1 MARNL
6 SAVGYESVAGSL
18 WAPPKI
24 AAKIVYNYQLCSITP
39 QIAKSDFL
47 NDEEL
52 FCGSKVIFG
61 TEQELD
67 FFGMETDN
75 NEHPETL
82 SGPGIGSDS
91 LVICQSKKF
100 EWKISNQDKR
110 MMCDNYDK
118 WEANLRRQISKNI
131 TKLVDAYSIPKIIA
145 SAHPDNVGTHAG
157 KLTHSINL
165 GNQGADALDG
175 NSVGGFEDMIL
186 ALREVAMEAGMMCG
200 EGEIAGEGDSA
211 DPVVLIPLK
220 LEKYALKLLKEN
232 SIACCTDERA
242 LLTGYIGSIYGLRIM
257 STRWLY
263 PQNFGAAGMLAP
275 VVLID
280 PNQVLHAFD
289 VITNKWYE
297 GKWEDYLVGEF
308 VWDTHVFNPYGVAVA
323 ITKV

>member
-1 MARNL
+1 MARDN
-6 SAVGYESVAGSL
+6 AAAGYETVAGSL

-24 AAKIVYNYQLCSITP
+24 AAKIVYNYQICSITP

-61 TEQELD
+61 VEQDLD
-67 FFGMETDN
+67 FFGQETDN
-75 NEHPETL
+75 NEDPETM

-110 MMCDNYDK
+110 MMCNNYER

-145 SAHPDNVGTHAG
+145 SAHPDNVGTKAG

-165 GNQGADALDG
+165 GNQGSSALNG
-175 NSVGGFEDMIL
+175 NTKEGFEDMVL
-186 ALREVAMEAGMMCG
+186 ALRNVAQEAGMMCG
-200 EGEIAGEGDSA
+200 EGEMAGEGDSA
-211 DPVVLIPLK
+211 DPVILIPLG
-220 LEKYALKLLKEN
+220 LEKWALKNLKELDT
-232 SIACCTDERA
+232 CCSDRNAMVTG
-242 LLTGYIGSIYGLRIM
+242 LLGSMYGIRIM
-257 STRWLY
+257 STQWLV
-263 PQNFGAAGMLAP
+263 PQNFGASGLLAP

-323 ITKV
+323 ISKV

>member
-1 MARNL
+1 MSRNL

-24 AAKIVYNYQLCSITP
+24 AAKIVYNYQICSITP

-47 NDEEL
+47 NDDEL

-61 TEQELD
+61 VEQDLD

-82 SGPGIGSDS
+82 SGPGIGSAS
-91 LVICQSKKF
+91 LTICQSKKF

-110 MMCDNYDK
+110 MMCNNYDR

-145 SAHPDNVGTHAG
+145 SAHPDNVGINAG
-157 KLTHSINL
+157 KLTHSVNL
-165 GNQGADALDG
+165 GDQGANALDG
-175 NSVGGFEDMIL
+175 NSKEGFEDMIL
-186 ALREVAMEAGMMCG
+186 AMRLVAQEAGLMCG
-200 EGEIAGEGDSA
+200 EGEISGEGDTS
-211 DPVVLIPLK
+211 DPVILIPLQ
-220 LEKYALKLLKEN
+220 LEKWALQNLKELN
-232 SIACCTDERA
+232 TCCSDQNA
-242 LLTGYIGSIYGLRIM
+242 LVTGMLGTMYGFRLM
-257 STRWLY
+257 STRWLV
-263 PQNFGAAGMLAP
+263 PQNFGAAGILAP

-280 PNQVLHAFD
+280 PNTVLHAFD

-308 VWDTHVFNPYGVAVA
+308 VWDTHVFNPYGVVVA
-323 ITKV
+323 ITHV